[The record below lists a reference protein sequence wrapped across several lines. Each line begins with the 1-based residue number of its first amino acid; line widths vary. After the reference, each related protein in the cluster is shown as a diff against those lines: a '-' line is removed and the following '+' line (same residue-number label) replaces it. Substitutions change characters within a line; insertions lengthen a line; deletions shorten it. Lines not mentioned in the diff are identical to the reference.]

1 MRKENKL
8 RNKILKAATLGC
20 AAVMM
25 FSTVA
30 WAGTSYSGYN
40 TTVGRFN
47 GSGYSG
53 YQTKSIAGANG
64 YIKSTKVGGD
74 YVVDVRMNSSAGNGA
89 WLRNVGDNTSDYVPG
104 KSTQLNGTSVRLEF
118 SNDITTPVN
127 TQVEGTWKSN

>member
-1 MRKENKL
+1 MRKENKVV
-8 RNKILKAATLGC
+8 NKVIKAVTLGSV
-20 AAVMM
+20 AVMM

-30 WAGTSYSGYN
+30 WAGTSYSTYS

-47 GSGYSG
+47 GSGYTA

-74 YVVDVRMNSSAGNGA
+74 YVVDVRMVSPSGNGS
-89 WLRNVGDNTSDYVPG
+89 WLRDVDDTTSAYVPG
-104 KSTQLNGTSVRLEF
+104 KSSQLDGCQVRLEF

-127 TQVEGTWKSN
+127 TQVEGSWKSN